1 MTTLRFKT
9 LFTSLF
15 LGVISL
21 SLFVVTPAHSQNY
34 ESNIEFL
41 KESLNYLASD
51 SLKGRHPGTVE
62 DSLAAYY
69 IAGKMEEMGL
79 VPLIGDSFVTPF
91 NLSLHRQ
98 VLNSSYVKLNDKE
111 LVKDRDYS
119 ISPLS
124 PKIYLEGKLS
134 LDTAVI
140 PNKEQNTIILI
151 HSSRDSIN
159 FKITPLIEKG
169 FSAILFYD
177 NSSFTPYTDLKGSL
191 NAVPVIMISAEV
203 ATNLKSGGSVLCE
216 INSDT
221 ESVIARTYNVAG
233 ITPGNREKY
242 ILAGAHYDHLGM
254 GGENSGSRVPTA
266 HKVHPGADDNASGV
280 SAILE
285 IGRVLNLYL
294 TESSSKDN
302 YEYEIAI
309 SAFGAEEKGL
319 VGSAIFSDTLSKLN
333 KLPALMINFDM
344 VGRLKEN
351 KLQAGG
357 AGTFTGADS
366 LLNES
371 NSLSKFDLIITKDGM
386 GPSDHSSFYSKK
398 TPVLYFTS
406 GVHKEYHTPSDMPE
420 LINFEGLKSIT
431 DYVVNIINS
440 INLSSFQVVY
450 NYVEQKPSTH
460 KRANFKVTLG
470 IIPDFTYEEGDGF
483 RIGPVSQGRPAH
495 KAGLKE
501 GDLITKIGSKKINN
515 IYDYMSSLGDLKEGQ
530 EVEIV
535 ITREGEELVI
545 VVNL

>member
-15 LGVISL
+15 LVVISL
-21 SLFVVTPAHSQNY
+21 SLFVATPAHSQDY
-34 ESNIEFL
+34 ESNIELL

-91 NLSLHRQ
+91 NLTLHRQ

-124 PKIYLEGKLS
+124 PKIYIEGKLS
-134 LDTAVI
+134 LDTAVV
-140 PNKEQNTIILI
+140 PNKEQNAIVLI
-151 HSSRDSIN
+151 HSSKDSIN

-191 NAVPVIMISAEV
+191 NAVPVIMISAEL
-203 ATNLKSGGSVLCE
+203 ATNLKNGGSVFCQ

-242 ILAGAHYDHLGM
+242 ILAGAHYDHIGM

-285 IGRVLNLYL
+285 FGRVLNLYL

-309 SAFGAEEKGL
+309 SAFGAEEKGI
-319 VGSAIFSDTLSKLN
+319 VGSTIFSDTLSKLN

-344 VGRLKEN
+344 VGRLKEK
-351 KLQAGG
+351 KLQVGG

-371 NSLSKFDLIITKDGM
+371 NSLSQFDLIITKDGM

-406 GVHKEYHTPSDMPE
+406 GVHKEYHTPSDIPE
-420 LINFEGLKSIT
+420 VINFEGLKSIT

-450 NYVEQKPSTH
+450 NYIEQKPSTH
-460 KRANFKVTLG
+460 KRANLKVTLG